1 MKIVADRAIPQ
12 IEEAFADCGELE
24 LLPGREIARHHLA
37 DCQCLIVRTVTG
49 VGRELLEGSPVEFV
63 GSATI
68 GTDHV
73 DLEYLRAAG
82 IGFSNAAGCNAE
94 AVSEY
99 VVSGLFALAE
109 SRGFDALGRRAGIVG
124 FGNVGRRLKHKFDA
138 LGIDTLLCDPPLA
151 AAGATAESFE
161 TLDTLLAECDLLSLH
176 TPLTRQGE
184 HATFHLLDARRLQ
197 ALVPGCLL
205 VNTARGEVVDNRALL
220 DLLGRREDLVT
231 FIDTWEDEPRV
242 LRELLRRVDLAT
254 PHIAGYSVEGRLRG
268 TQAVLDAAAAHF
280 GWTPRW
286 HMSRHLPPPT
296 LLQPSAT
303 ANPPDFWRQLFAQ
316 HLDIWRDDT
325 AFRVNAELAD
335 DERAKHFDGLRRV
348 YADRLEYARFTVTAA
363 SAGRQ
368 AGVLRELGFELVN

>member
-1 MKIVADRAIPQ
+1 VNIVADSAIPQ
-12 IEEAFADCGELE
+12 IEEALADCGELE
-24 LLPGREIARHHLA
+24 LLPGREISRRHLA
-37 DCQCLIVRTVTG
+37 DCQCLIVRTLTR

-73 DLEYLRAAG
+73 DLEYLRTAG

-109 SRGFDALGRRAGIVG
+109 RRGFDALRRRAGIVG
-124 FGNVGRRLKHKFDA
+124 FGNVGRRLKHKFDS

-151 AAGATAESFE
+151 EAGDISESFE
-161 TLDTLLAECDLLSLH
+161 TLETLLAECDLLSLH

-184 HATFHLLDARRLQ
+184 HATFHLLDGRRLQ
-197 ALVPGCLL
+197 ALAPGSLL

-242 LRELLRRVDLAT
+242 LRELLRQVDLAT

-286 HMSRHLPPPT
+286 HMSRLLPPPT

-303 ANPPDFWRQLFAQ
+303 ANPRDFWRQLFAQ
-316 HLDIWRDDT
+316 HLDIWRDDK
-325 AFRVNAELAD
+325 AFRANAELAD
-335 DERAKHFDGLRRV
+335 DERGKHFDSLRRV
-348 YADRLEYARFTVTAA
+348 YADRLEYARFTLTAA